1 MNSNQT
7 NNKQMNSEQILAR
20 LIAFDTT
27 STTSNLQLIDFI
39 RNLLDEQAIASQLVH
54 NDDRSRANLYA
65 TIGPD
70 NIGGV
75 MLSGHTDVVPTTGQ
89 DWNSDPYQMLS
100 DDQLLIG
107 RGACDMKGFIACV
120 LAALPQIGA
129 ESLQTPIHLA
139 FSYDEE
145 IGCVGAKRLVE
156 TMAGFEVKP
165 RIGLIGEPTDM
176 AMVLGHKGKV
186 SYRVTVTGLSC
197 HSAYISNGVNA
208 VEYAAE
214 LIAFIRAMNA
224 RVQQQQLDQSYSV
237 PHSTFHVGN
246 ITGGTALN
254 IVPRHCQFEF
264 EIRNLPQQDIE
275 TLVHDIKHYANDVL
289 LADMRQRYPD
299 AAIEFDELSYYP
311 GLHTDPAS
319 TVIAYTRAINPV
331 DRIGDNVSFGTEA
344 GLFDDIGINCLVC
357 GPGSID
363 QAHKPDEFVKREQMA
378 YCDQMIENLVHRC
391 RKASEFT

>member
-1 MNSNQT
+1 MVNSAAL
-7 NNKQMNSEQILAR
+7 LAK

-27 STTSNLQLIDFI
+27 SKTSNLQLIDFV
-39 RNLLDEQAIASQLVH
+39 RNLLDDHAIDSQLVH
-54 NDDRSRANLYA
+54 NDDHSRANLYA

-70 NIGGV
+70 DIGGV
-75 MLSGHTDVVPTTGQ
+75 MLSGHTDVVPTAGQ
-89 DWNSDPYQMLS
+89 NWSSDPYCMYSS
-100 DDQLLIG
+100 DESLVG

-120 LAALPQIGA
+120 LAALPQISA
-129 ESLQTPIHLA
+129 DPLKMPIHLA

-156 TMAGFEVKP
+156 SMSTFEVKP
-165 RIGLIGEPTDM
+165 RVGLIGEPTDM

-186 SYRVTVTGLSC
+186 SYRVTITGLSC
-197 HSAYISNGVNA
+197 HSAYISSGVNA

-214 LIAFIRAMNA
+214 LIAFIRAMND
-224 RVQQQQLDQSYSV
+224 RVQQQMLDQSYSV

-246 ITGGTALN
+246 INGGTALN
-254 IVPRHCQFEF
+254 IVPQQCQFEF
-264 EIRNLPQQDIE
+264 EIRNLPQQDLDALAHEIR
-275 TLVHDIKHYANDVL
+275 HYASDVL
-289 LADMRQRYPD
+289 LADMQSRYPQSE
-299 AAIEFDELSYYP
+299 IRFEEISHYP

-319 TVIAYTRAINPV
+319 AVIAYTRAINPI

-344 GLFDDIGINCLVC
+344 GLFDDIGINCVVC

-363 QAHKPDEFVKREQMA
+363 QAHKADEFVRREQMQ

-391 RKASEFT
+391 RETSEFE